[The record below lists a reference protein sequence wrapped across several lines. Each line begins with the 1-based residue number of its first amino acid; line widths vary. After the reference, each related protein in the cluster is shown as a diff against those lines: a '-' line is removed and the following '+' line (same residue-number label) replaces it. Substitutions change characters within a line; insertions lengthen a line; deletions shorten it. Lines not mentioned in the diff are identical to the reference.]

1 MTNGSLPPHHCF
13 AFQSLSFS
21 ELRGL
26 QLYSVRLLLLLQ
38 ALGLQ
43 GIATDHRADGRLD
56 LACHTR
62 AGTSSVVRLVTVV
75 DGSGRRNA
83 SGSSCVAH
91 TGAVGVIVVSTV
103 AGRSRSVT
111 ILSVMKLSMRS
122 VSNGVLGALLKRRHE
137 RLGWRQQELVHPQDC
152 VGDSSWPC
160 HQLHRWRPWG
170 HRSSR

>member
-1 MTNGSLPPHHCF
+1 MKLTVANGSLPPHHCF

-26 QLYSVRLLLLLQ
+26 QLDSIRLLLLLQ

-43 GIATDHRADGRLD
+43 GIATDHRANGRLD

-91 TGAVGVIVVSTV
+91 TGAVGVIVVNTV

-111 ILSVMKLSMRS
+111 ILSMMELSMRG
-122 VSNGVLGALLKRRHE
+122 VSNGVLVGALEKKARTSWLAAARAGPSP
-137 RLGWRQQELVHPQDC
+137 RLC
-152 VGDSSWPC
+152 
-160 HQLHRWRPWG
+160 WG
-170 HRSSR
+170 